1 MGGVGSGR
9 LPSPCG
15 TRAKYLWHRKRGEDC
30 LPCRMA
36 ANEYTRQRNSRKIGY
51 KENKAKACRQLVN
64 DFKLNAG
71 SCMDCGWQVTIE
83 RLCAFDCDHREP
95 HLKELE
101 ISEMKKNVSVERMR
115 RELLKCDVVCSN
127 CHRMRT
133 QRWNKEKNKLKRMV
147 AESNQLTLLDLTG

>member
-1 MGGVGSGR
+1 MGGQGSGR

-30 LPCRMA
+30 AMCRQA
-36 ANEYTRQRNSRKIGY
+36 ANQWTKLRY
-51 KENKAKACRQLVN
+51 KPHPKSGKLKACKQLVT
-64 DFKLNAG
+64 DFKLSAG
-71 SCMDCGWQVTIE
+71 HCMDCGWEVTFE

-101 ISEMKKNVSVERMR
+101 ISEMTKAVSVDRMR
-115 RELLKCDVVCSN
+115 RELLKCDVVCAN

-133 QRWNKEKNKLKRMV
+133 QRWNKDKNKLKRMV
-147 AESNQLTLLDLTG
+147 AESNQFTLLDIHR